1 MADNPEGSPSTFTGE
16 ERDLHTID
24 LSLQRQDSG
33 QAYGGGGGEETTQSE
48 IPHIEGT
55 EIREARARSSSKGAQ
70 LKEWGSHQI
79 KVTKQVVSEK
89 LGRGTKTVDPQLD
102 ARIESLRDIQR
113 KYSRMI
119 ALATQFETHFLA
131 VVETQKSMAEH
142 LAYMSVRN
150 PELHSQFHF
159 NSEAQKQLTRSGEKL
174 IVAMETFSTNLQTV
188 SAKTMEDTLMTVRNY
203 ETARLNYDAYR
214 TELEKLQQQAN
225 ASPTA
230 GSRLSLAT
238 VEFEKH
244 KRKFEQLR
252 QDVDIKLKLLDQ
264 NKVSVCRHA
273 AT

>member
-1 MADNPEGSPSTFTGE
+1 MADNPEGSPAAFTSREG
-16 ERDLHTID
+16 DMQTID

-33 QAYGGGGGEETTQSE
+33 RAYGGGGDEETTMQSE

-70 LKEWGSHQI
+70 LKEWSSHQI

-89 LGRGTKTVDPQLD
+89 FGRGTKTVDPQLNS
-102 ARIESLRDIQR
+102 RIESLRDTQR
-113 KYSRMI
+113 KYAHLI
-119 ALATQFETHFLA
+119 ALATQFETHFLG

-150 PELHSQFHF
+150 PDLHAQFHF
-159 NSEAQKQLTRSGEKL
+159 NSEAQKQLARCGEKL
-174 IVAMETFSTNLQTV
+174 IVAVEAFSTNIQTV

-214 TELEKLQQQAN
+214 TDLEKLKHQAN
-225 ASPTA
+225 ASQAA
-230 GSRLSLAT
+230 GARLSLAT

-244 KRKFEQLR
+244 KRRFEQLR

-264 NKVSVCRHA
+264 NKVYI
-273 AT
+273 